1 MAQDCRYRI
10 WPLQLLL
17 FVLYSNL
24 WNSFWMNYSC
34 SYFEIFLDF
43 FFFLSSQKCRLAWFL
58 LLCAAFSHSGVSN
71 CLQPQWAVAHQ
82 GPLSMGIL
90 QTRILEWAAMPSSGD
105 LPNPGIEPGTPLLQ
119 MGVLPSELPRKPKN
133 TAMGSLSLLQGLFPT
148 QKSNQGLLHC
158 RQILYQLSYQGN
170 LPL

>member
-1 MAQDCRYRI
+1 
-10 WPLQLLL
+10 
-17 FVLYSNL
+17 
-24 WNSFWMNYSC
+24 MNYSC

-105 LPNPGIEPGTPLLQ
+105 LPNPGIEPRTPLLQ
-119 MGVLPSELPRKPKN
+119 MGVLPSELPRKLKN